1 MKATSEFSHNHQPST
16 FSKQAKK
23 STSLVRGR
31 LWGRKGYNPL
41 PSLLGIVWLIVSFYP
56 VVYMLFTSL
65 RSQAGFLMGT
75 PWLPPTHPTLSN
87 FSTVFQNDFGRYF
100 VNSLIVSV
108 ATVVLNLV
116 ASISC
121 AYVIVR
127 TRTKLVRLIF
137 NVFLVGLAIPIQAA
151 IIPIYVL
158 IGRLGL
164 YNTLLGLILP
174 SVAFGIPL
182 TILILVNFIRDIP
195 NELYE
200 SMQLEGVTDFGLL
213 RHLVLPLTIPALV
226 SVAIYNFVQVWNN
239 FLFPLVLTQSPNVRV
254 LPLAVVSFQGE
265 FSIDVPV
272 LMAAVLLSALPLILA
287 YVFGR
292 RYLLKGLTAGFS
304 K

>member
-1 MKATSEFSHNHQPST
+1 MLST
-16 FSKQAKK
+16 AAKPVVHFKQKK
-23 STSLVRGR
+23 IRKRSR
-31 LWGRKGYNPL
+31 LNPL
-41 PSLLGIVWLIVSFYP
+41 LPLFGLLWLLFSFYP
-56 VVYMLFTSL
+56 VFYMLITSL
-65 RSQAGFLMGT
+65 RSQAGFLLGV
-75 PWLPPTHPTLSN
+75 PWLPSAHPTFENYL
-87 FSTVFQNDFGRYF
+87 TVLQNDFQKYF
-100 VNSLIVSV
+100 LNSVIVSV
-108 ATVVLNLV
+108 VTVFLIVFV
-116 ASISC
+116 SVSS

-127 TRTKLVRLIF
+127 TKTKTVRFIF

-158 IGRLGL
+158 IGKLGV

-182 TILILVNFIRDIP
+182 TVLILVNFIRDIP

-200 SMQLEGVTDFGLL
+200 SMALEGITDFGMLKS
-213 RHLVLPLTIPALV
+213 LVIPLTKPALM

-239 FLFPLVLTQSPNVRV
+239 FLFPLVLTQTPDVRV
-254 LPLAVVSFQGE
+254 MPLAVVSYQGE
-265 FSIDVPV
+265 FTINVPV
-272 LMAAVLLSALPLILA
+272 LLAAVVLSALPLILA